1 MAHLST
7 PHWILDI
14 EEWKVY
20 EYAQLGREIDYGIV
34 SYTWG
39 MFRDPDQSAEG
50 KPKNVRWDVPY
61 VEDLPLAKAREVMRS
76 MNMQYVWWDW
86 MCVPQRSARNPLSP
100 TEVQLAG
107 QEVAN
112 QMSIYKRAK
121 ASIVWLHRIEWDKHP
136 LLGCYLTGSFKATNQ
151 IPFRSNIEAL
161 RYCVKRIQEEEP
173 WLTSGWTLQEGV
185 LLPNTRLLDKHGKS
199 LKTGAFSVDDAVVST
214 ISASINPLASRI
226 AQALMD
232 ISWRQYSTSGPP
244 PGIARILE
252 FVSASPENREFMAI
266 FLADLLRT
274 GLVGYTCNA
283 PLFILAGRVSRRFS
297 SPEDRYWA
305 LLGAMEIDVKDPE
318 YNDGRE
324 MGRVISTFFKA
335 LLKRHQWRLF
345 LMAKMDQSSEW
356 DDRHWPERISEG
368 HVLPLEIYL
377 GQVEIW
383 SDSPRVS
390 INQPHILLLEPSKSD
405 KPDETPKVTFI
416 DRQQD
421 LYTRR
426 YHQST
431 YMSGFIHIDAVRM
444 GHIKNSLFLPI
455 ANLEPLEDI
464 NPMDRT
470 TSPDQKVRKGF
481 RCVEIEHLAESSGRF
496 LGVTDVWANKA
507 SEKGKPVDKDLFRLV
522 HFDSYKLF

>member
-1 MAHLST
+1 MANLST
-7 PHWILDI
+7 PRWVLDI
-14 EEWKVY
+14 EEWKLY
-20 EYAQLGREIDYGIV
+20 EYAQLGKEIEYGIV

-39 MFRDPDQSAEG
+39 MFRDPDRSAEG

-76 MNMQYVWWDW
+76 MDMQYVWWDW
-86 MCVPQRSARNPLSP
+86 MCVPQQSATNPLTP
-100 TEVQLAG
+100 AELQLAG
-107 QEVAN
+107 QEIAK

-136 LLGCYLTGSFKATNQ
+136 LLGCYLTGSIKATDQ
-151 IPFRSNIEAL
+151 ISFRSNIEAL
-161 RYCVKRIQEEEP
+161 RYCVRRIQEEEP

-185 LLPNTRLLDKHGKS
+185 LLPNTRLLDRHGKPLRS
-199 LKTGAFSVDDAVVST
+199 GAFSGDDAVVST

-226 AQALMD
+226 AQAFMN
-232 ISWRQYSTSGPP
+232 ISWREYSTSNPP
-244 PGIARILE
+244 PGIARILG
-252 FVSASPENREFMAI
+252 FVCASPDNCGFLAI

-274 GLVGYTCNA
+274 GLVGYTSNA

-305 LLGAMEIDVKDPE
+305 LLGAMEINVENPQ

-324 MGRVISTFFKA
+324 MGLVISTFFRA
-335 LLKRHQWRLF
+335 LLERHQWRLF
-345 LMAKMDQSSEW
+345 LIAKMDQCSEW
-356 DDRHWPERISEG
+356 DGRHWPERISEG

-377 GQVEIW
+377 GEVVLFP
-383 SDSPRVS
+383 DLPRVT
-390 INQPHILLLEPSKSD
+390 INQPHVLLIEPSISD
-405 KPDETPKVTFI
+405 NPDNTPKIAFI

-426 YHQST
+426 YRQST
-431 YMSGFIHIDAVRM
+431 YINGFIHIDAVQM
-444 GHIKNSLFLPI
+444 GHHENSLFLPI
-455 ANLEPLEDI
+455 ANVAPLEDI
-464 NPMDRT
+464 NPRDRST
-470 TSPDQKVRKGF
+470 PPDQKVRNGF
-481 RCVEIEHLAESSGRF
+481 RCIEIEHLAESSGRF

-507 SEKGKPVDKDLFRLV
+507 SEKGKPADKYLFRLV